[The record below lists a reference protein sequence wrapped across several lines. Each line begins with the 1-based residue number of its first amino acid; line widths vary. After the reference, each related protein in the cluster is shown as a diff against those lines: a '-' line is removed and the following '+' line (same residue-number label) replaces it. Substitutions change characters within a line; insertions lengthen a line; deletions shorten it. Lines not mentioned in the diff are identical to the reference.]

1 MSNELDIDAID
12 RLIAQARQARSDA
25 IGELIARGTRRAVAR
40 TLLTLDRAL
49 HAFLMSP
56 TTPRG

>member
-1 MSNELDIDAID
+1 MSNELDTHDID
-12 RLIAQARQARSDA
+12 RLIAQARQARSNA
-25 IGELIARGTRRAVAR
+25 VGELIAQGTRHAVAR

-56 TTPRG
+56 TVPRN